1 MRNILGSSVLLA
13 PLVCFADPQI
23 AIECETLKG
32 TGQRY
37 SDHRSEQH
45 ADHFAGK
52 LNFGVN
58 GTTLTIASA
67 NSSTEPAR
75 EIPLI
80 TRSPIVIT
88 ALDTRPGEN
97 GVVVVL
103 YSFYPQLGIVFV
115 AQHYV
120 SPTGK
125 QASQSMLSAKCEF
138 LAGLVSKGF

>member
-1 MRNILGSSVLLA
+1 MRNILGSIALLA

-23 AIECETLKG
+23 AITCETLKG

-37 SDHRSEQH
+37 SDHRSEQY

-52 LNFGVN
+52 PNFEVN

-75 EIPLI
+75 EIPLV
-80 TRSPIVIT
+80 TKSPVVIT
-88 ALDTRPGEN
+88 AMDAHPGKN

-120 SPTGK
+120 NPTGK
-125 QASQSMLSAKCEF
+125 EASQSMLSAKCEF
-138 LAGLVSKGF
+138 LAGLVSKGV